1 VKDPY
6 IIDRGD
12 WLTGS
17 SQKVHSLV
25 DKVYQRK
32 DLAMAW
38 EQVRTNRG
46 SLEAELE
53 FVAEHDALD
62 VTEYREEL
70 AQVIGNQDIQAIA
83 HDRIIEKL
91 DESAKLFRVLILN
104 STLTIP
110 YRSIELDCGYWTS
123 AAEQRLRFSIAGQ
136 RSPGTATKQTE
147 NNKSWKR

>member
-1 VKDPY
+1 
-6 IIDRGD
+6 
-12 WLTGS
+12 
-17 SQKVHSLV
+17 
-25 DKVYQRK
+25 
-32 DLAMAW
+32 MAW

-62 VTEYREEL
+62 VTGYREEL
-70 AQVIGNQDIQAIA
+70 AQVIGNQDILAIT

-110 YRSIELDCGYWTS
+110 YRSIFLELDCGYWTS

-147 NNKSWKR
+147 NNKSRKR